1 MKVYSFDIGVASI
14 GWAFIENEV
23 LQDCGIRIFTKAE
36 NPKTGASLAL
46 PRREARGVRKRLA
59 RRRGRLNTIKQ
70 LLCKEF
76 GLQLEDYLS
85 NDGELP
91 KAYTASKANPLK
103 SPYELRTLALSQKL
117 DSKDLVRVI
126 LHIAKHRGYGNKH
139 AKESKDTESGKVK
152 KAIESNRKTLAEK
165 DYRSVGEYLYR
176 EFFQQSRISQNSKA
190 TEFVN
195 VRNKTGNYEHCVAQ
209 DMLKDELELIFRKQK
224 ELGLHL
230 SDGFE
235 KQLLDKIFEQRP
247 LKSFADKVGECQF
260 IAGEKRA
267 PKDSISAIEFVA
279 LSRIINTLTNLSK
292 KSGEM
297 YDKAMVLT
305 ILDSVLEKG
314 EMSYYALREAIN
326 LDEKIRFADSRLD
339 YSKEIKEAEKV
350 KFVEC
355 KNLKSF
361 KKVLGDCY
369 KTLERKHIDSI
380 AERIAVIKDVEKLH
394 KSLESYSAEKQL
406 SLTSEQIQ
414 ALSHLNFSSH
424 ISLSLKALEQIL
436 PFMRGEREVCSRDA
450 SYCIGI
456 DESGESQCLGYDES
470 VEKAGLKALSKDTL
484 KGQILPPL
492 NEFEPYLA
500 NPVVV
505 RALAEY
511 RKVLNALLR
520 KYGKPHKIHIEY
532 AREAKL
538 SSTERQRYEKEQK
551 ENYAA
556 NQKAHKKCQE
566 LGLEPNGSNI
576 IKLKLWLEQDEFCV
590 YSGAKITI
598 SHLQDPTALQVDHI
612 YPYSRSFDD
621 SYMNKVLVFTKA
633 NQDKGNRTPFEA
645 FGADPSKW
653 GAITT
658 RAKKLPPKKCR
669 RLLNTA
675 FNDKEA
681 GFKLRNLNDTSYIA
695 RLVADYTD
703 TYLEF
708 LPLAEDENTTL
719 GKGQKGSKKHITTI
733 NGALTSTMRH
743 YLGFPSKDRD
753 NHLHHALDAVIIGF
767 MNDSVIKAFS
777 DFKKTQETSKAAYYA
792 HTLSKQEYKK
802 QRAFIQLPSG
812 ENFRASVLEKVES
825 IFVSKPPR
833 KRVRGALHEDS
844 YYSPK
849 DAKKRNQE
857 KKRAPLAKLY
867 DNPQNIEK
875 AISLGKIRK
884 VGAKIVSNGAMV
896 RVDIFRHK
904 SSGKFYG
911 VPVYTMDF
919 ALGILPNKAVVVGKD
934 KNGVINDWLEMD
946 SSYEFIFSLYK
957 DDVIL
962 VQKKEMQ
969 RPELC
974 YFVSFD
980 SGNAS
985 IQVAKHDNKFSTLT
999 ENQKLL
1005 FSNATQEDV
1014 SGKGIG
1020 IQNLKVFEK
1029 WQVSVLGEVKRTQS
1043 YPRENISLTSKAKKQ
1058 NEF

>member
-1 MKVYSFDIGVASI
+1 MKIYSFDIGVASI

-36 NPKTGASLAL
+36 NPKNGASLAL

-76 GLQLEDYLS
+76 GLQLEDYLG

-139 AKESKDTESGKVK
+139 AKDSKDTESGKVK
-152 KAIESNRKTLAEK
+152 KAIEFNRKTLAEK
-165 DYRSVGEYLYR
+165 GYRSVGEYLYR
-176 EFFQQSRISQNSKA
+176 EFFQQSRISQNNGA
-190 TEFVN
+190 TEFIN
-195 VRNKTGNYEHCVAQ
+195 VRNKAGNYEHCVAQ
-209 DMLKDELELIFRKQK
+209 DMLKEELESILNAQRQFGFSLKQ
-224 ELGLHL
+224 
-230 SDGFE
+230 DFE
-235 KQLLDKIFEQRP
+235 NKLLTKIFEQRP
-247 LKSFADKVGECQF
+247 LKSFADKVGNCCF

-267 PKDSISAIEFVA
+267 PKDSPSAIEFIA
-279 LSRIINTLTNLSK
+279 LSRTINTLINLSK
-292 KSGEM
+292 ESGEL
-297 YDKAMVLT
+297 YNRAI
-305 ILDSVLEKG
+305 ILQIVESTLKKG
-314 EMSYYALREAIN
+314 EISYKELREIIR
-326 LDEKIRFADSRLD
+326 LDERLRFKDPRLD
-339 YSKEIKEAEKV
+339 YSREIKEAEKV
-350 KFVEC
+350 KFLEF
-355 KNLKSF
+355 KQLKGF
-361 KKVLGDCY
+361 KKALGESFT
-369 KTLERKHIDSI
+369 TLARSQLDEI
-380 AERIAVIKDVEKLH
+380 AEHIALIKDRVKLNEK
-394 KSLESYSAEKQL
+394 LESYVLTKEQREALSNLSFSAHINL
-406 SLTSEQIQ
+406 SLQ
-414 ALSHLNFSSH
+414 AL
-424 ISLSLKALEQIL
+424 KQIL
-436 PFMRGEREVCSRDA
+436 PFMRGDN
-450 SYCIGI
+450 
-456 DESGESQCLGYDES
+456 GEQCLDYDES

-484 KGQILPPL
+484 KGQMLPPL
-492 NEFEPYLA
+492 NEFEPYLS
-500 NPVVV
+500 NPVVA

-511 RKVLNALLR
+511 RKVLNALL
-520 KYGKPHKIHIEY
+520 KQYGSPHKIHIEY

-538 SSTERQRYEKEQK
+538 SSTERQKYEKEQK
-551 ENYAA
+551 DNYAA
-556 NQKAHKKCQE
+556 NQAAHKKCQE
-566 LGLEPNGSNI
+566 LGLEPSSTNLL
-576 IKLKLWLEQDEFCV
+576 KLKLWQEQGGLCL

-598 SHLQDPTALQVDHI
+598 SYLQDPTALQVDHI

-621 SYMNKVLVFTKA
+621 SYMNKCLVLTKA
-633 NQDKGNRTPFEA
+633 NQEKGNRTPFEA
-645 FGADPSKW
+645 FGTDSAKW
-653 GAITT
+653 GVITT
-658 RAKKLPPKKCR
+658 LAQKLPHKKR
-669 RLLNTA
+669 RRILNTA

-695 RLVADYTD
+695 HLVADYTE

-708 LPLAEDENTTL
+708 LSLVESEDTTL
-719 GKGQKGSKKHITTI
+719 GKGQKGSKKHIAI
-733 NGALTSTMRH
+733 VNGALTSTMRY
-743 YLGFPSKDRD
+743 YLGFASKDRD

-812 ENFRASVLEKVES
+812 ENFRTSVLEKVES
-825 IFVSKPPR
+825 VFVSKPPR
-833 KRVRGALHEDS
+833 KRVRGALHEATF
-844 YYSPK
+844 YSPNDPK
-849 DAKKRNQE
+849 LLKNYGGTKGVE
-857 KKRAPLAKLY
+857 RALA
-867 DNPQNIEK
+867 
-875 AISLGKIRK
+875 LGKMRK

-934 KNGVINDWLEMD
+934 KNDVIKDWLEMD

-957 DDVIL
+957 DDLLL
-962 VQKKEMQ
+962 VQKKEMVE
-969 RPELC
+969 PELC
-974 YFVSFD
+974 YFVSFGV
-980 SGNAS
+980 STAS
-985 IQVAKHDNKFSTLT
+985 IQVAKHDNNFSTLT

-1005 FSNATQEDV
+1005 FSNATKEEV
-1014 SGKGIG
+1014 VGKSIG

-1043 YPRENISLTSKAKKQ
+1043 YPRENISLASKAKK
-1058 NEF
+1058 

>member
-1 MKVYSFDIGVASI
+1 MKIYSFDIGVASI

-36 NPKTGASLAL
+36 NPKNGASLAL

-103 SPYELRTLALSQKL
+103 SPYKLRTLALSQKL

-139 AKESKDTESGKVK
+139 AKDSKDTESGKVK

-165 DYRSVGEYLYR
+165 GYRSVGEYLYR
-176 EFFQQSRISQNSKA
+176 EFFQQSRISQNNGA
-190 TEFVN
+190 TEFIN
-195 VRNKTGNYEHCVAQ
+195 VRNKAGNYEHCVAQ
-209 DMLKDELELIFRKQK
+209 DMLKEELESILNAQRQFGFSLKQ
-224 ELGLHL
+224 
-230 SDGFE
+230 DFE
-235 KQLLDKIFEQRP
+235 NKLLTKIFEQRP
-247 LKSFADKVGECQF
+247 LKSFADKVGNCCF

-267 PKDSISAIEFVA
+267 PKDSPSAIEFIA
-279 LSRIINTLTNLSK
+279 LSRTINTLINLSK
-292 KSGEM
+292 ESGEI
-297 YDKAMVLT
+297 YNRAI
-305 ILDSVLEKG
+305 ILQIVESTLKKG
-314 EMSYYALREAIN
+314 EISYKELREIIR
-326 LDEKIRFADSRLD
+326 LDERLRFKDPRLD
-339 YSKEIKEAEKV
+339 YSREIKEAEKV
-350 KFVEC
+350 KFLEF
-355 KNLKSF
+355 KQLKGF
-361 KKVLGDCY
+361 KKALGESFT
-369 KTLERKHIDSI
+369 TLARSQLDEI
-380 AERIAVIKDVEKLH
+380 AEHIALIKDRVKLNEK
-394 KSLESYSAEKQL
+394 LESYVLTKEQREALSNLSFSAHINL
-406 SLTSEQIQ
+406 SLQ
-414 ALSHLNFSSH
+414 AL
-424 ISLSLKALEQIL
+424 KQIL
-436 PFMRGEREVCSRDA
+436 PFMRGDN
-450 SYCIGI
+450 
-456 DESGESQCLGYDES
+456 GEQCLDYDES

-484 KGQILPPL
+484 KGQMLPPL
-492 NEFEPYLA
+492 NEFEPYLS
-500 NPVVV
+500 NPVVA

-511 RKVLNALLR
+511 RKVLNALL
-520 KYGKPHKIHIEY
+520 KQYGSPHKIHIEY

-538 SSTERQRYEKEQK
+538 SSTERQKYEKEQK
-551 ENYAA
+551 DNYAA
-556 NQKAHKKCQE
+556 NQAAHKKCQE
-566 LGLEPNGSNI
+566 LGLEPSSTNLL
-576 IKLKLWLEQDEFCV
+576 KLKLWQEQGGLCL

-598 SHLQDPTALQVDHI
+598 SYLQDPTALQVDHI

-621 SYMNKVLVFTKA
+621 SYMNKCLVLTKA
-633 NQDKGNRTPFEA
+633 NQEKGNRTPFEA
-645 FGADPSKW
+645 FGTDSAKW
-653 GAITT
+653 GVITT
-658 RAKKLPPKKCR
+658 LAQKLPHKKR
-669 RLLNTA
+669 RRILNTA

-695 RLVADYTD
+695 RLVADYTE

-708 LPLAEDENTTL
+708 LPLVESENTTL
-719 GKGQKGSKKHITTI
+719 SKGQKGSKKHIAI
-733 NGALTSTMRH
+733 VNGALTSTMRY
-743 YLGFPSKDRD
+743 YLGFASKDRD

-777 DFKKTQETSKAAYYA
+777 DFKKTQETSKAAYHA

-812 ENFRASVLEKVES
+812 ENFRANVLEKAES
-825 IFVSKPPR
+825 VFVSKPPR
-833 KRVRGALHEDS
+833 KRVRGALHEATF
-844 YYSPK
+844 YSPNDPK
-849 DAKKRNQE
+849 LLKNYGGTKGVE
-857 KKRAPLAKLY
+857 RALA
-867 DNPQNIEK
+867 
-875 AISLGKIRK
+875 LGKMRK

-934 KNGVINDWLEMD
+934 KNDVIKDWLEMD

-957 DDVIL
+957 DDLLL
-962 VQKKEMQ
+962 VQKKEMVE
-969 RPELC
+969 PELC
-974 YFVSFD
+974 YFVSFGV
-980 SGNAS
+980 STAS
-985 IQVAKHDNKFSTLT
+985 IQVAKHDNNFSTLT

-1005 FSNATQEDV
+1005 FSNATKEEV
-1014 SGKGIG
+1014 VGKSIG

-1043 YPRENISLTSKAKKQ
+1043 YPRENISLASKAKK
-1058 NEF
+1058 

>member
-1 MKVYSFDIGVASI
+1 M
-14 GWAFIENEV
+14 
-23 LQDCGIRIFTKAE
+23 
-36 NPKTGASLAL
+36 
-46 PRREARGVRKRLA
+46 
-59 RRRGRLNTIKQ
+59 
-70 LLCKEF
+70 
-76 GLQLEDYLS
+76 QLEDYLS

-139 AKESKDTESGKVK
+139 AKDSKDTESGKVK
-152 KAIESNRKTLAEK
+152 KAIEFNRKTLAEK
-165 DYRSVGEYLYR
+165 GYRSVGEYLYR
-176 EFFQQSRISQNSKA
+176 EFFQQSRISQNNGA

-247 LKSFADKVGECQF
+247 LKSFADKVGKCQF
-260 IAGEKRA
+260 IAGAKRA

-279 LSRIINTLTNLSK
+279 LSRIINTLANLSK

-339 YSKEIKEAEKV
+339 YSKEIKETEKV

-361 KKVLGDCY
+361 KKVLGNCY

-394 KSLESYSAEKQL
+394 KELESYCATEQL

-436 PFMRGEREVCSRDA
+436 PFMRGEREARSSDA
-450 SYCIGI
+450 DYCIGI
-456 DESGESQCLGYDES
+456 DESGESQCLRYDES

-500 NPVVV
+500 NPVVA

-511 RKVLNALLR
+511 RKVLNALL
-520 KYGKPHKIHIEY
+520 KQYGSPHKIHIEY

-538 SSTERQRYEKEQK
+538 NTTERQKYEKEQK
-551 ENYAA
+551 DNYAA
-556 NQKAHKKCQE
+556 NQAAHKKCQE
-566 LGLEPNGSNI
+566 LGLEPSSTNLL
-576 IKLKLWLEQDEFCV
+576 KLKLWQEQGGLCL

-598 SHLQDPTALQVDHI
+598 SYLQDPTALQVDHI

-621 SYMNKVLVFTKA
+621 SYMNKCLVLTKA
-633 NQDKGNRTPFEA
+633 NQEKGNRTPFEA
-645 FGADPSKW
+645 FGTDSAKW
-653 GAITT
+653 GVITT
-658 RAKKLPPKKCR
+658 LAQKLPHKKR
-669 RLLNTA
+669 RRILNTA

-695 RLVADYTD
+695 RLVADYTE

-708 LPLAEDENTTL
+708 LSLVESENTTL
-719 GKGQKGSKKHITTI
+719 GKGQKGSKKHIAI
-733 NGALTSTMRH
+733 VNGALTSTMRY
-743 YLGFPSKDRD
+743 YLGFASKDRD

-812 ENFRASVLEKVES
+812 ENFRANVLEKAES
-825 IFVSKPPR
+825 VFVSKPPR
-833 KRVRGALHEDS
+833 KRVRGALHEESFYSQNDTKLLKS
-844 YYSPK
+844 YGG
-849 DAKKRNQE
+849 AE
-857 KKRAPLAKLY
+857 G
-867 DNPQNIEK
+867 IEK
-875 AISLGKIRK
+875 ALQLGKIRQI
-884 VGAKIVSNGAMV
+884 GTKIVSNGAMV
-896 RVDIFRHK
+896 RVDIFKHRK
-904 SSGKFYG
+904 SGKFYG

-919 ALGILPNKAVVVGKD
+919 ALGILPNKAVVQGKD
-934 KNGVINDWLEMD
+934 KNDVIKDWLEMD

-957 DDVIL
+957 DDLLL
-962 VQKKEMQ
+962 VQKKEMAE
-969 RPELC
+969 PELC

-980 SGNAS
+980 TSGAS
-985 IQVAKHDNKFSTLT
+985 IKVAKHDNNFSTLT

-1005 FSNATQEDV
+1005 FSNATKEEV
-1014 SGKGIG
+1014 VGKSIG

-1043 YPRENISLTSKAKKQ
+1043 YPRENISLASKAKK
-1058 NEF
+1058 

>member
-1 MKVYSFDIGVASI
+1 MKIYSFDIGVASI

-36 NPKTGASLAL
+36 NPKNGASLAL

-103 SPYELRTLALSQKL
+103 TPYELRTLALSQKL

-139 AKESKDTESGKVK
+139 AKDNKDTESGKVK
-152 KAIESNRKTLAEK
+152 KAIEFNRKTLAEK
-165 DYRSVGEYLYR
+165 GYRSVGEYLYR
-176 EFFQQSRISQNSKA
+176 EFFQQSRISQNNGA
-190 TEFVN
+190 TEFIN
-195 VRNKTGNYEHCVAQ
+195 VRNKAGNYEHCVAQ
-209 DMLKDELELIFRKQK
+209 DMLKEELESILNAQRQFGFSLKQ
-224 ELGLHL
+224 
-230 SDGFE
+230 DFE
-235 KQLLDKIFEQRP
+235 NKLLTKIFEQRP
-247 LKSFADKVGECQF
+247 LKSFADKVGNCCF

-267 PKDSISAIEFVA
+267 PKDSPSAIEFIA
-279 LSRIINTLTNLSK
+279 LSRTINTLINLSK
-292 KSGEM
+292 ESGEI
-297 YDKAMVLT
+297 YNRAI
-305 ILDSVLEKG
+305 ILQIVESTLKKG
-314 EMSYYALREAIN
+314 EISYKELREIIR
-326 LDEKIRFADSRLD
+326 LDERLRFKDPRLD
-339 YSKEIKEAEKV
+339 YSREIKEAEKV
-350 KFVEC
+350 KFLEF
-355 KNLKSF
+355 KQLKGF
-361 KKVLGDCY
+361 KKALGESFT
-369 KTLERKHIDSI
+369 TLARSQLDEI
-380 AERIAVIKDVEKLH
+380 AEHIALIKDRVKLNEK
-394 KSLESYSAEKQL
+394 LESYVLTKEQREALSNLSFSAHINL
-406 SLTSEQIQ
+406 SLQ
-414 ALSHLNFSSH
+414 AL
-424 ISLSLKALEQIL
+424 KQIL
-436 PFMRGEREVCSRDA
+436 PFMRGDN
-450 SYCIGI
+450 
-456 DESGESQCLGYDES
+456 GEQCLDYDES

-484 KGQILPPL
+484 KGQMLPPL
-492 NEFEPYLA
+492 NEFEPYLS
-500 NPVVV
+500 NPVVA

-511 RKVLNALLR
+511 RKVLNALL
-520 KYGKPHKIHIEY
+520 KQYGSPHKIHIEY

-538 SSTERQRYEKEQK
+538 SSTERQKYEKEQK
-551 ENYAA
+551 DNYAA
-556 NQKAHKKCQE
+556 NQAAHKKCQE
-566 LGLEPNGSNI
+566 LGLEPSSTNLL
-576 IKLKLWLEQDEFCV
+576 KLKLWQEQGGLCL

-598 SHLQDPTALQVDHI
+598 SYLQDPTALQVDHI

-621 SYMNKVLVFTKA
+621 SYMNKCLVLTKA
-633 NQDKGNRTPFEA
+633 NQEKGNRTPFEA
-645 FGADPSKW
+645 FGTDSAKW
-653 GAITT
+653 GVITT
-658 RAKKLPPKKCR
+658 LAQKLPHKKR
-669 RLLNTA
+669 RRILNTA

-695 RLVADYTD
+695 RLVADYTE

-708 LPLAEDENTTL
+708 LPLVESENTTL
-719 GKGQKGSKKHITTI
+719 SKGQKGSKKHIAI
-733 NGALTSTMRH
+733 VNGALTSTMRY
-743 YLGFPSKDRD
+743 YLGFASKDRD

-792 HTLSKQEYKK
+792 HTLSRQEYKK

-812 ENFRASVLEKVES
+812 ENFRANVLEKAES
-825 IFVSKPPR
+825 VFVSKPPR
-833 KRVRGALHEDS
+833 KRVRGALHEATF
-844 YYSPK
+844 YSPNDPK
-849 DAKKRNQE
+849 LLKNYGGTKGVE
-857 KKRAPLAKLY
+857 RALA
-867 DNPQNIEK
+867 
-875 AISLGKIRK
+875 LGKMRK
-884 VGAKIVSNGAMV
+884 VGAKIVSNGTMV

-934 KNGVINDWLEMD
+934 QNGVIKDWLEMD

-980 SGNAS
+980 TSGAS
-985 IQVAKHDNKFSTLT
+985 IKVAKHDNNFSTLT

-1005 FSNATQEDV
+1005 FSNATKEEV
-1014 SGKGIG
+1014 VGKSIG

-1043 YPRENISLTSKAKKQ
+1043 YPRENISLASKAKK
-1058 NEF
+1058 

>member
-1 MKVYSFDIGVASI
+1 MKIYSFDIGVASI

-36 NPKTGASLAL
+36 NPKNGASLAL

-139 AKESKDTESGKVK
+139 AKDSKDTESGKVK
-152 KAIESNRKTLAEK
+152 KAIEFNRKTLAEK
-165 DYRSVGEYLYR
+165 GYRSVGEYLYR
-176 EFFQQSRISQNSKA
+176 EFFQQSRISQNNGA
-190 TEFVN
+190 TEFIN
-195 VRNKTGNYEHCVAQ
+195 VRNKAGNYEHCVAQ
-209 DMLKDELELIFRKQK
+209 DMLKEELESILNAQRQFGFSLKQ
-224 ELGLHL
+224 
-230 SDGFE
+230 DFE
-235 KQLLDKIFEQRP
+235 NKLLTKIFEQRP
-247 LKSFADKVGECQF
+247 LKSFADKVGNCCF
-260 IAGEKRA
+260 IAGEKRT
-267 PKDSISAIEFVA
+267 PKDSLSAIEFIA
-279 LSRIINTLTNLSK
+279 LSRTINTLINLSK
-292 KSGEM
+292 ESGEI
-297 YDKAMVLT
+297 YNRAI
-305 ILDSVLEKG
+305 ILQIVESTLKKG
-314 EMSYYALREAIN
+314 EISYKELREIIR
-326 LDEKIRFADSRLD
+326 LDERLRFKDPRLD
-339 YSKEIKEAEKV
+339 YSREIKEAEKV
-350 KFVEC
+350 KFLEF
-355 KNLKSF
+355 KQLKGF
-361 KKVLGDCY
+361 KKALGESFT
-369 KTLERKHIDSI
+369 TLARSQLDEI
-380 AERIAVIKDVEKLH
+380 AEHIALIKDRVKLNEK
-394 KSLESYSAEKQL
+394 LESYALTKEQREALSNLSFSAHINL
-406 SLTSEQIQ
+406 SLQ
-414 ALSHLNFSSH
+414 AL
-424 ISLSLKALEQIL
+424 KQIL
-436 PFMRGEREVCSRDA
+436 PFMRGDN
-450 SYCIGI
+450 
-456 DESGESQCLGYDES
+456 GEQCLDYDES

-484 KGQILPPL
+484 KGQMLPPL
-492 NEFEPYLA
+492 NEFEPYLS
-500 NPVVV
+500 NPVVA

-511 RKVLNALLR
+511 RKVLNALL
-520 KYGKPHKIHIEY
+520 KQYGSPHKIHIEY

-538 SSTERQRYEKEQK
+538 SSTERQKYEKEQK
-551 ENYAA
+551 DNYAA
-556 NQKAHKKCQE
+556 NQAAHKKCQE
-566 LGLEPNGSNI
+566 LGLEPSSTNLL
-576 IKLKLWLEQDEFCV
+576 KLKLWQEQGGLCL

-598 SHLQDPTALQVDHI
+598 SYLQDPTALQVDHI

-621 SYMNKVLVFTKA
+621 SYMNKCLVLTKA
-633 NQDKGNRTPFEA
+633 NQEKGNRTPFEA
-645 FGADPSKW
+645 FGTDSAKW
-653 GAITT
+653 GVITT
-658 RAKKLPPKKCR
+658 LAQKLPHKKR
-669 RLLNTA
+669 RRILNTA

-695 RLVADYTD
+695 RLVADYTE

-708 LPLAEDENTTL
+708 LPLVESENTTL
-719 GKGQKGSKKHITTI
+719 GKGQKGSKKHIAI
-733 NGALTSTMRH
+733 VNGALTSTMRY
-743 YLGFPSKDRD
+743 YLGFASKDRD

-825 IFVSKPPR
+825 VFVSKPPR
-833 KRVRGALHEDS
+833 KRVRGALHEATF
-844 YYSPK
+844 YSPNDPK
-849 DAKKRNQE
+849 LLKNYGGTKGVE
-857 KKRAPLAKLY
+857 RALA
-867 DNPQNIEK
+867 
-875 AISLGKIRK
+875 LGKMRK

-934 KNGVINDWLEMD
+934 KNGVIKDWLEMD

-957 DDVIL
+957 DDLLL
-962 VQKKEMQ
+962 VQKKEMAE
-969 RPELC
+969 PELC
-974 YFVSFD
+974 YFMSFN
-980 SGNAS
+980 SS
-985 IQVAKHDNKFSTLT
+985 IAQISVAKHDNNFSTLT
-999 ENQKLL
+999 KNQKLL

-1014 SGKGIG
+1014 SGKSIG
-1020 IQNLKVFEK
+1020 IQNLQVFEK

-1043 YPRENISLTSKAKKQ
+1043 YPRENISLASKAKK
-1058 NEF
+1058 

>member
-1 MKVYSFDIGVASI
+1 MKIYSFDIGVASI

-139 AKESKDTESGKVK
+139 AKDSKDTESGKVK

-165 DYRSVGEYLYR
+165 GYRSVGEYLYR
-176 EFFQQSRISQNSKA
+176 EFFQQSRISQNNGA
-190 TEFVN
+190 TEFIN
-195 VRNKTGNYEHCVAQ
+195 VRNKAGNYEHCVAQ
-209 DMLKDELELIFRKQK
+209 DMLKEELESILNAQRQFGFSLKQ
-224 ELGLHL
+224 
-230 SDGFE
+230 DFE
-235 KQLLDKIFEQRP
+235 NKLLTKIFEQRP
-247 LKSFADKVGECQF
+247 LKSFADKVGNCCF

-267 PKDSISAIEFVA
+267 PKDSPSAIEFIA
-279 LSRIINTLTNLSK
+279 LSRTINTLINLSK
-292 KSGEM
+292 ESGEI
-297 YDKAMVLT
+297 YNRAI
-305 ILDSVLEKG
+305 ILQIVESTLKKG
-314 EMSYYALREAIN
+314 EISYKELREIIR
-326 LDEKIRFADSRLD
+326 LDERLRFKDPRLD
-339 YSKEIKEAEKV
+339 YSREIKEAEKV
-350 KFVEC
+350 KFLEF
-355 KNLKSF
+355 KQLKGF
-361 KKVLGDCY
+361 KKALGESFT
-369 KTLERKHIDSI
+369 TLARSQLDEI
-380 AERIAVIKDVEKLH
+380 AEHIALIKDRVKLNEK
-394 KSLESYSAEKQL
+394 LESYALTKEQREALSNLSFSAHINL
-406 SLTSEQIQ
+406 SLQ
-414 ALSHLNFSSH
+414 AL
-424 ISLSLKALEQIL
+424 KQIL
-436 PFMRGEREVCSRDA
+436 PFMRGDN
-450 SYCIGI
+450 
-456 DESGESQCLGYDES
+456 GEQCLDYDES
-470 VEKAGLKALSKDTL
+470 VEKAGLKAKDTL
-484 KGQILPPL
+484 KGQMLPPL
-492 NEFEPYLA
+492 NEFEPYLS
-500 NPVVV
+500 NPVVA

-511 RKVLNALLR
+511 RKVLNALL
-520 KYGKPHKIHIEY
+520 KQYGSPHKIHIEY

-538 SSTERQRYEKEQK
+538 NTTERQKYEKEQRD
-551 ENYAA
+551 NYAA
-556 NQKAHKKCQE
+556 NQAAYKKCQE
-566 LGLEPNGSNI
+566 LGLEPSSTNLL
-576 IKLKLWLEQDEFCV
+576 KLKLWQEQGGLCL

-598 SHLQDPTALQVDHI
+598 SYLQDPTALQVDHI

-621 SYMNKVLVFTKA
+621 SYMNKCLVLTKA
-633 NQDKGNRTPFEA
+633 NQEKGNRTPFEV
-645 FGADPSKW
+645 FGTDSAKW
-653 GAITT
+653 GVITT
-658 RAKKLPPKKCR
+658 LAQKLPHKKR
-669 RLLNTA
+669 RRILNTA

-695 RLVADYTD
+695 RLVADYTE

-708 LPLAEDENTTL
+708 LPLVESENTTL
-719 GKGQKGSKKHITTI
+719 SKGQKGSKKHIAI
-733 NGALTSTMRH
+733 VNGALTSTMRY
-743 YLGFPSKDRD
+743 YLGFASKDRD

-812 ENFRASVLEKVES
+812 ENFRANVLEKVES
-825 IFVSKPPR
+825 VFVSKPPR
-833 KRVRGALHEDS
+833 KRVRGALHEATF
-844 YYSPK
+844 YSPNDPK
-849 DAKKRNQE
+849 LLKNYGGTKGVE
-857 KKRAPLAKLY
+857 RALA
-867 DNPQNIEK
+867 
-875 AISLGKIRK
+875 LGKMRK

-934 KNGVINDWLEMD
+934 QNGVIKDWLEMD

-980 SGNAS
+980 TSGAS
-985 IQVAKHDNKFSTLT
+985 IKVAKHDNNFSTLT

-1005 FSNATQEDV
+1005 FSNATKEEV
-1014 SGKGIG
+1014 VGKSIG

-1043 YPRENISLTSKAKKQ
+1043 YPRENISLASKAKK
-1058 NEF
+1058 

>member
-1 MKVYSFDIGVASI
+1 MKIYSFDIGVASI

-91 KAYTASKANPLK
+91 KAYTASKANPLR

-139 AKESKDTESGKVK
+139 AKDSKDTESGKVK

-165 DYRSVGEYLYR
+165 GYRSVGEYLYR

-195 VRNKTGNYEHCVAQ
+195 VRNKAGNYEHCVSQ
-209 DMLKDELELIFRKQK
+209 DMLKEELESILNAQRQFGFSLKQ
-224 ELGLHL
+224 
-230 SDGFE
+230 DFE
-235 KQLLDKIFEQRP
+235 NKLLTKIFEQRP
-247 LKSFADKVGECQF
+247 LKSFADKVGNCCF

-314 EMSYYALREAIN
+314 EMSYYALREVIN

-350 KFVEC
+350 KFIEC

-380 AERIAVIKDVEKLH
+380 AERIAVIKDVEKLR
-394 KSLESYSAEKQL
+394 KELESYCATEQL

-436 PFMRGEREVCSRDA
+436 PFMRGERGERGARSSDA

-456 DESGESQCLGYDES
+456 DKSGESQCLGYDES

-492 NEFEPYLA
+492 NDYEPHLA
-500 NPVVV
+500 NPVVA

-511 RKVLNALLR
+511 RKVLNALL
-520 KYGKPHKIHIEY
+520 KQYGSPHKIHIEY

-538 SSTERQRYEKEQK
+538 SSTERQKYEKEQK
-551 ENYAA
+551 DNYAA
-556 NQKAHKKCQE
+556 NQNARKQCE
-566 LGLEPNGSNI
+566 SLELEPTSSNLLKI
-576 IKLKLWLEQDEFCV
+576 KLWLEQGELCL
-590 YSGAKITI
+590 YSGKTITRAD
-598 SHLQDPTALQVDHI
+598 LTDPTALQIDHI

-621 SYMNKVLVFTKA
+621 SYMNKCLVLTKA
-633 NQDKGNRTPFEA
+633 NQKKGNRTPFEA
-645 FGADPSKW
+645 FGADSAKW

-658 RAKKLPPKKCR
+658 LAQKLPHKKR
-669 RLLNTA
+669 RRILNTA
-675 FNDKEA
+675 FETKEA

-695 RLVADYTD
+695 RLVADYTE

-708 LPLAEDENTTL
+708 LPLVESENTTL
-719 GKGQKGSKKHITTI
+719 GRGQKGSKKHIAI
-733 NGALTSTMRH
+733 VNGALTSTMRY
-743 YLGFPSKDRD
+743 YLGFSSKDRD

-825 IFVSKPPR
+825 VFVSKPPR
-833 KRVRGALHEDS
+833 LRARGALHEATF
-844 YYSPK
+844 YSPNDPK
-849 DAKKRNQE
+849 LLKNYGGAKGV
-857 KKRAPLAKLY
+857 
-867 DNPQNIEK
+867 EK
-875 AISLGKIRK
+875 ALALGKMRK

-904 SSGKFYG
+904 RSGKFYG

-946 SSYEFIFSLYK
+946 SHYEFIFSLYK
-957 DDVIL
+957 DDLLL

-969 RPELC
+969 KPELC
-974 YFVSFD
+974 YFVSFGV
-980 SGNAS
+980 STAS
-985 IQVAKHDNKFSTLT
+985 IQVAKHDNNFSTLT

-1005 FSNATQEDV
+1005 FSNATKEEV
-1014 SGKGIG
+1014 VGKSIG

-1043 YPRENISLTSKAKKQ
+1043 YPRENISLTSKAKK
-1058 NEF
+1058 

>member
-1 MKVYSFDIGVASI
+1 MKIYSFDIGVASI

-36 NPKTGASLAL
+36 NPKNGASLAL

-103 SPYELRTLALSQKL
+103 TPYELRTLALSQKL

-139 AKESKDTESGKVK
+139 AKDSKDTESGKVK

-165 DYRSVGEYLYR
+165 GYRSVGEYLYR

-209 DMLKDELELIFRKQK
+209 DMLKEELESILNAQRQFGFSLKQ
-224 ELGLHL
+224 
-230 SDGFE
+230 DFE
-235 KQLLDKIFEQRP
+235 NKLLTKIFEQRP
-247 LKSFADKVGECQF
+247 LKSFADKVGNCCF

-267 PKDSISAIEFVA
+267 PKDSLSAIEFIA
-279 LSRIINTLTNLSK
+279 LSRTINTLINLSK
-292 KSGEM
+292 ESGEI
-297 YDKAMVLT
+297 YNRAI
-305 ILDSVLEKG
+305 ILQIVESTLKKG
-314 EMSYYALREAIN
+314 EISYKELREIIR
-326 LDEKIRFADSRLD
+326 LDERLRFKDPRLD
-339 YSKEIKEAEKV
+339 YSKEIKETEKV
-350 KFVEC
+350 KFLEF
-355 KNLKSF
+355 KQLKGF
-361 KKVLGDCY
+361 KKALGESFT
-369 KTLERKHIDSI
+369 TLARSQLDEI
-380 AERIAVIKDVEKLH
+380 AEHIALIKDRVKLNEK
-394 KSLESYSAEKQL
+394 LESYVLTKEQREALSNLSFSAHINL
-406 SLTSEQIQ
+406 SLQ
-414 ALSHLNFSSH
+414 AL
-424 ISLSLKALEQIL
+424 KQIL
-436 PFMRGEREVCSRDA
+436 PFMRGDN
-450 SYCIGI
+450 
-456 DESGESQCLGYDES
+456 GEQCLDYDES

-484 KGQILPPL
+484 KGQMLPPL
-492 NEFEPYLA
+492 NEFEPYLS
-500 NPVVV
+500 NPVVA

-511 RKVLNALLR
+511 RKVLNALL
-520 KYGKPHKIHIEY
+520 KQYGSPHKIHIEY

-538 SSTERQRYEKEQK
+538 NTTERQKYEKEQK
-551 ENYAA
+551 DNYAA
-556 NQKAHKKCQE
+556 NQAAHKKCQE
-566 LGLEPNGSNI
+566 LGLEPSSTNLL
-576 IKLKLWLEQDEFCV
+576 KLKLWQEQGGLCL

-598 SHLQDPTALQVDHI
+598 SYLQDPTALQVDHI

-621 SYMNKVLVFTKA
+621 SYTNKCLVLTKA
-633 NQDKGNRTPFEA
+633 NQEKGNRTPFEA
-645 FGADPSKW
+645 FGTDSAKW
-653 GAITT
+653 GVITT
-658 RAKKLPPKKCR
+658 LAQKLPHKKR
-669 RLLNTA
+669 RRILNTA

-695 RLVADYTD
+695 RLVADYTE

-708 LPLAEDENTTL
+708 LPLVESENTTL
-719 GKGQKGSKKHITTI
+719 SKGQKGSKKHIAI
-733 NGALTSTMRH
+733 VNGALTSTMRY
-743 YLGFPSKDRD
+743 YLGFASKDRD

-812 ENFRASVLEKVES
+812 ENFRANVLEKAES
-825 IFVSKPPR
+825 VFVSKPPR
-833 KRVRGALHEDS
+833 KRVRGALHEESFYSQNDTKLLKS
-844 YYSPK
+844 YGG
-849 DAKKRNQE
+849 AE
-857 KKRAPLAKLY
+857 G
-867 DNPQNIEK
+867 IEK
-875 AISLGKIRK
+875 ALQLGKIRQI
-884 VGAKIVSNGAMV
+884 GTKIVSNGAMV
-896 RVDIFRHK
+896 RVDIFKHRK
-904 SSGKFYG
+904 SGKFYG

-934 KNGVINDWLEMD
+934 KNDVIKDWLEMD

-957 DDVIL
+957 DDLLL
-962 VQKKEMQ
+962 VQKKEMAE
-969 RPELC
+969 PELC

-980 SGNAS
+980 TSGAS
-985 IQVAKHDNKFSTLT
+985 IKVAKHDNNFSTLT

-1005 FSNATQEDV
+1005 FSNATKEEV
-1014 SGKGIG
+1014 VGKSIG

-1043 YPRENISLTSKAKKQ
+1043 YPRENISLASKAKK
-1058 NEF
+1058 

>member
-1 MKVYSFDIGVASI
+1 MIFNKNCYHICNKHKEVGMKVYSFDIGVASI
-14 GWAFIENEV
+14 GWAVVEDEV

-76 GLQLEDYLS
+76 GLQLKDYLS

-91 KAYTASKANPLK
+91 KAFATSKVNPLK
-103 SPYELRTLALSQKL
+103 SPYKLRTLALSQKL

-165 DYRSVGEYLYR
+165 GYRSVGEYLYR
-176 EFFQQSRISQNSKA
+176 EFFQQSRISQNNGS
-190 TEFVN
+190 TEFIN
-195 VRNKTGNYEHCVAQ
+195 VRNKGGNYEHCVAQ

-260 IAGEKRA
+260 IAGAKRA

-279 LSRIINTLTNLSK
+279 LSRIINTLINLSK
-292 KSGEM
+292 ESGEI
-297 YDKAMVLT
+297 YNRAI
-305 ILDSVLEKG
+305 ILQLVESTLKKG
-314 EMSYYALREAIN
+314 EMSYKELRETIK
-326 LDEKIRFADSRLD
+326 LDESLRFKDPRID
-339 YSKEIKEAEKV
+339 YSNGIKEAEKV
-350 KFVEC
+350 KFLEF
-355 KNLKSF
+355 KQLKGF
-361 KKVLGDCY
+361 KKALGESFT
-369 KTLERKHIDSI
+369 TLARSQLDEI
-380 AERIAVIKDVEKLH
+380 AEHIVLIKDRAELSKKL
-394 KSLESYSAEKQL
+394 ETYP
-406 SLTSEQIQ
+406 LTKEQRE
-414 ALSHLNFSSH
+414 ALSHLSFSTH
-424 ISLSLKALEQIL
+424 INLSLEALKQIL
-436 PFMRGEREVCSRDA
+436 PFMRGEREARSSDA
-450 SYCIGI
+450 DYCIGI

-470 VEKAGLKALSKDTL
+470 VEKAGLKALSKDTS

-500 NPVVV
+500 NPVVA

-511 RKVLNALLR
+511 RKVLNALL
-520 KYGKPHKIHIEY
+520 KQYGSPHKIHIEY
-532 AREAKL
+532 AKEAKL
-538 SSTERQRYEKEQK
+538 NTTERQKYEKEQRD
-551 ENYAA
+551 NYAT
-556 NQKAHKKCQE
+556 NQNARKQCE
-566 LGLEPNGSNI
+566 SLELEPTSSNLLKI
-576 IKLKLWLEQDEFCV
+576 KLWLEQGELCL
-590 YSGAKITI
+590 YSGKTITRADLI
-598 SHLQDPTALQVDHI
+598 DPTALQIDHI

-621 SYMNKVLVFTKA
+621 SYMNKCLVLTKA
-633 NQDKGNRTPFEA
+633 NQEKGNRTPFEA
-645 FGADPSKW
+645 FGADAAKW

-658 RAKKLPPKKCR
+658 LAQKLPPKKR
-669 RLLNTA
+669 RRVLNTA
-675 FNDKEA
+675 FETKEA

-703 TYLEF
+703 TFIEF
-708 LPLAEDENTTL
+708 LPLAKNENTLLNQGETN
-719 GKGQKGSKKHITTI
+719 SKKHIIVI
-733 NGALTSTMRH
+733 NGTLTSTMRY
-743 YLGFPSKDRD
+743 YLGFASKDRD

-767 MNDSVIKAFS
+767 MNDSVINAFS
-777 DFKKTQETSKAAYYA
+777 KFKKTQETSKAAYYA

-802 QRAFIQLPSG
+802 QRAFINLPSG
-812 ENFRASVLEKVES
+812 ENFRASVLAKLES

-833 KRVRGALHEDS
+833 LRARGALHEATF
-844 YYSPK
+844 YSPNDPK
-849 DAKKRNQE
+849 LLKSYGGAKGVE
-857 KKRAPLAKLY
+857 RALA
-867 DNPQNIEK
+867 
-875 AISLGKIRK
+875 LGKMRK

-904 SSGKFYG
+904 RSGKFYG

-946 SSYEFIFSLYK
+946 SHYEFIFSLYK
-957 DDVIL
+957 DDLLL

-969 RPELC
+969 KPELC
-974 YFVSFD
+974 YFVSFGV
-980 SGNAS
+980 STAS
-985 IQVAKHDNKFSTLT
+985 IQVAKHDNNFSTLT
-999 ENQKLL
+999 KNQKLL
-1005 FSNATQEDV
+1005 FNNATQEDV
-1014 SGKGIG
+1014 SGKSIG
-1020 IQNLKVFEK
+1020 IQNLQVFEK

-1043 YPRENISLTSKAKKQ
+1043 YPRENISLTSKAKK
-1058 NEF
+1058 

>member
-1 MKVYSFDIGVASI
+1 MIFNKNCYHICNKHKEVGMKVYSFDIGVASI
-14 GWAFIENEV
+14 GWAFIENDE
-23 LQDCGIRIFTKAE
+23 LKDCGVRIFTKAE

-76 GLQLEDYLS
+76 GLQLKDYLS

-91 KAYTASKANPLK
+91 KAFATSKVNPLK

-165 DYRSVGEYLYR
+165 GYRSVGEYLYR
-176 EFFQQSRISQNSKA
+176 EFFQQSRISQNNGS
-190 TEFVN
+190 TEFIN
-195 VRNKTGNYEHCVAQ
+195 VRNKGGNYEHCVAQ
-209 DMLKDELELIFRKQK
+209 DMLKEELESILNAQRQFGFSLKQ
-224 ELGLHL
+224 
-230 SDGFE
+230 DFE
-235 KQLLDKIFEQRP
+235 NKLLTKIFEQRP
-247 LKSFADKVGECQF
+247 LKSFADKVGDCCF

-267 PKDSISAIEFVA
+267 PKDCLSAIEFVA
-279 LSRIINTLTNLSK
+279 LSRIINTLANLSK
-292 KSGEM
+292 KSGEA

-394 KSLESYSAEKQL
+394 KELESYCTTERL

-436 PFMRGEREVCSRDA
+436 PFMRGDN
-450 SYCIGI
+450 
-456 DESGESQCLGYDES
+456 GEQCLGYDES
-470 VEKAGLKALSKDTL
+470 VEKAGLKALSKDTS

-500 NPVVV
+500 NPVVA

-511 RKVLNALLR
+511 RKVLNALL
-520 KYGKPHKIHIEY
+520 KQYGSPHKIHIEY

-538 SSTERQRYEKEQK
+538 NTTERQKYEKEQRD
-551 ENYAA
+551 NYAA
-556 NQKAHKKCQE
+556 NQAAHKKCQE
-566 LGLEPNGSNI
+566 LGLEPSSTNLL
-576 IKLKLWLEQDEFCV
+576 KLKLWQEQGGLCL

-598 SHLQDPTALQVDHI
+598 SYLQDPTALQVDHI

-621 SYMNKVLVFTKA
+621 SYMNKCLVLTKA
-633 NQDKGNRTPFEA
+633 NQEKGNRTPFEA
-645 FGADPSKW
+645 FGADAAKW

-658 RAKKLPPKKCR
+658 LAQKLPPKKR
-669 RLLNTA
+669 RRVLNTA
-675 FNDKEA
+675 FETKEA

-703 TYLEF
+703 TFIEF
-708 LPLAEDENTTL
+708 LPLAKNENTLLNQGETN
-719 GKGQKGSKKHITTI
+719 SKKHIIVI
-733 NGALTSTMRH
+733 NGTLTSTMRY
-743 YLGFPSKDRD
+743 YLGFASKDRD

-767 MNDSVIKAFS
+767 MNDSVINAFS
-777 DFKKTQETSKAAYYA
+777 KFKKTQETSKAAYYA

-825 IFVSKPPR
+825 VFVSKPPR
-833 KRVRGALHEDS
+833 KRVRGALHEATF
-844 YYSPK
+844 YSPNDPK
-849 DAKKRNQE
+849 LLKNYGGTKGVE
-857 KKRAPLAKLY
+857 RALA
-867 DNPQNIEK
+867 
-875 AISLGKIRK
+875 LGKMRK
-884 VGAKIVSNGAMV
+884 VGTKIVSNGAMV

-904 SSGKFYG
+904 RSGKFYG

-946 SSYEFIFSLYK
+946 SHYEFIFSLYK
-957 DDVIL
+957 DDLLL

-969 RPELC
+969 KPELC
-974 YFVSFD
+974 YFVSFGV
-980 SGNAS
+980 STAS
-985 IQVAKHDNKFSTLT
+985 IQVAKHDNNFSTLT
-999 ENQKLL
+999 KNQKLL
-1005 FSNATQEDV
+1005 FNNATQEDV
-1014 SGKGIG
+1014 SGKSIG
-1020 IQNLKVFEK
+1020 IQNLQVFEK
-1029 WQVSVLGEVKRTQS
+1029 WQVSVLGEVKRSES
-1043 YPRENISLTSKAKKQ
+1043 YPRENIYSTSKAKRQK
-1058 NEF
+1058 

>member
-1 MKVYSFDIGVASI
+1 MKIYSFDIGVASI

-36 NPKTGASLAL
+36 NPKNGASLAL

-139 AKESKDTESGKVK
+139 AKDSKDTESGKVK

-165 DYRSVGEYLYR
+165 GYRSVGEYLYR
-176 EFFQQSRISQNSKA
+176 EFFQQSRISQNNGA
-190 TEFVN
+190 TEFIN
-195 VRNKTGNYEHCVAQ
+195 VRNKAGNYEHCVAQ
-209 DMLKDELELIFRKQK
+209 DMLKEELESILNAQRQFGFSLKQ
-224 ELGLHL
+224 
-230 SDGFE
+230 DFE
-235 KQLLDKIFEQRP
+235 NKLLTKIFEQRP
-247 LKSFADKVGECQF
+247 LKSFADKVGNCCF

-267 PKDSISAIEFVA
+267 PKDSPSAIEFIA
-279 LSRIINTLTNLSK
+279 LSRTINTLINLSK
-292 KSGEM
+292 ESGEL
-297 YDKAMVLT
+297 YNRAI
-305 ILDSVLEKG
+305 ILQIVESTLKKG
-314 EMSYYALREAIN
+314 KISYKELREIIR
-326 LDEKIRFADSRLD
+326 LDERLRFKDPRLD
-339 YSKEIKEAEKV
+339 YSREIKEAEKV
-350 KFVEC
+350 KFLEF
-355 KNLKSF
+355 KQLKGF
-361 KKVLGDCY
+361 KKALGESFT
-369 KTLERKHIDSI
+369 TLARSQLDEI
-380 AERIAVIKDVEKLH
+380 AEHIALIKDRVKLNEK
-394 KSLESYSAEKQL
+394 LESYVLTKEQREALSNLSFSAHINL
-406 SLTSEQIQ
+406 SLQ
-414 ALSHLNFSSH
+414 AL
-424 ISLSLKALEQIL
+424 KQIL
-436 PFMRGEREVCSRDA
+436 PFMRGDN
-450 SYCIGI
+450 
-456 DESGESQCLGYDES
+456 GEQCLDYDES

-484 KGQILPPL
+484 KGQMLPPL
-492 NEFEPYLA
+492 NEFEPYLS
-500 NPVVV
+500 NPVVA

-511 RKVLNALLR
+511 RKVLNALL
-520 KYGKPHKIHIEY
+520 KQYGSPHKIHIEY

-538 SSTERQRYEKEQK
+538 SSTERQKYEKEQK
-551 ENYAA
+551 DNYAA
-556 NQKAHKKCQE
+556 NQAAHKKCQE
-566 LGLEPNGSNI
+566 LGLEPSSTNLL
-576 IKLKLWLEQDEFCV
+576 KLKLWQEQGGLCL

-598 SHLQDPTALQVDHI
+598 SYLQDPTALQVDHI

-621 SYMNKVLVFTKA
+621 SYMNKCLVLTKA
-633 NQDKGNRTPFEA
+633 NQEKGNRTPFEA
-645 FGADPSKW
+645 FGTDSAKW
-653 GAITT
+653 GVITT
-658 RAKKLPPKKCR
+658 LAQKLPHKKR
-669 RLLNTA
+669 RRILNTA

-695 RLVADYTD
+695 HLVADYTE

-708 LPLAEDENTTL
+708 LSLVESEDTTL
-719 GKGQKGSKKHITTI
+719 GKGQKGSKKHIAI
-733 NGALTSTMRH
+733 VNGALTSTMRY
-743 YLGFPSKDRD
+743 YLGFASKDRD

-767 MNDSVIKAFS
+767 MNDSVIKTFS

-812 ENFRASVLEKVES
+812 ENFRTSVLEKVES
-825 IFVSKPPR
+825 VFVSKPPR
-833 KRVRGALHEDS
+833 KRVRGALHEATF
-844 YYSPK
+844 YSPNDPK
-849 DAKKRNQE
+849 LLKNYGGTKGVE
-857 KKRAPLAKLY
+857 RALA
-867 DNPQNIEK
+867 
-875 AISLGKIRK
+875 LGKMRK

-934 KNGVINDWLEMD
+934 QNGVIKDWLEMD

-957 DDVIL
+957 DDLLL
-962 VQKKEMQ
+962 VQKKEMVE
-969 RPELC
+969 PELC
-974 YFVSFD
+974 YFVSFGV
-980 SGNAS
+980 STAS
-985 IQVAKHDNKFSTLT
+985 IQVAKHDNNFSTLT

-1005 FSNATQEDV
+1005 FSNATKEEV
-1014 SGKGIG
+1014 VGKSIG

-1043 YPRENISLTSKAKKQ
+1043 YPRENISLASKAKK
-1058 NEF
+1058 

>member
-1 MKVYSFDIGVASI
+1 MKIYSFDIGVASI

-139 AKESKDTESGKVK
+139 AKDSKDTESGKVK

-165 DYRSVGEYLYR
+165 GYRSVGEYLYR
-176 EFFQQSRISQNSKA
+176 EFFQQSRISQNNGA
-190 TEFVN
+190 TEFIN
-195 VRNKTGNYEHCVAQ
+195 VRNKAGNYEHCVAQ
-209 DMLKDELELIFRKQK
+209 DMLKEELESILNAQRQFGFSLKQ
-224 ELGLHL
+224 
-230 SDGFE
+230 DFE
-235 KQLLDKIFEQRP
+235 NKLLTKIFEQRP
-247 LKSFADKVGECQF
+247 LKSFADKVGNCCF

-267 PKDSISAIEFVA
+267 PKDSLSAIEFIA
-279 LSRIINTLTNLSK
+279 LSRTINTLINLSK
-292 KSGEM
+292 ESGEI
-297 YDKAMVLT
+297 YNRAI
-305 ILDSVLEKG
+305 ILQIVESTLKKG
-314 EMSYYALREAIN
+314 EISYKELREIIR
-326 LDEKIRFADSRLD
+326 LDECLRFKDPRLD
-339 YSKEIKEAEKV
+339 YSREIKEAEKV
-350 KFVEC
+350 KFLEF
-355 KNLKSF
+355 KQLKGF
-361 KKVLGDCY
+361 KKALGESFT
-369 KTLERKHIDSI
+369 TLARSQLDEI
-380 AERIAVIKDVEKLH
+380 AEHIALIKDRVKLNEK
-394 KSLESYSAEKQL
+394 LESYALTKEQREALSNLSFSAHINL
-406 SLTSEQIQ
+406 SLQ
-414 ALSHLNFSSH
+414 AL
-424 ISLSLKALEQIL
+424 KQIL
-436 PFMRGEREVCSRDA
+436 PFMRGDN
-450 SYCIGI
+450 
-456 DESGESQCLGYDES
+456 GEQCLDYDES

-484 KGQILPPL
+484 KGQMLPPL
-492 NEFEPYLA
+492 NEFEPYLS
-500 NPVVV
+500 NPVVA

-511 RKVLNALLR
+511 RKVLNALL
-520 KYGKPHKIHIEY
+520 KQYGSPHKIHIEY

-538 SSTERQRYEKEQK
+538 SSTERQKYEKEQK
-551 ENYAA
+551 DNYAA
-556 NQKAHKKCQE
+556 NQAAHKKCQE
-566 LGLEPNGSNI
+566 LGLEPSSTNLL
-576 IKLKLWLEQDEFCV
+576 KLKLWQEQGGLCL

-598 SHLQDPTALQVDHI
+598 SYLQDPTALQVDHI

-621 SYMNKVLVFTKA
+621 SYMNKCLVLTKA
-633 NQDKGNRTPFEA
+633 NQEKGNRTPFEA
-645 FGADPSKW
+645 FGTDSAKW
-653 GAITT
+653 GVITT
-658 RAKKLPPKKCR
+658 LAQKLPHKKR
-669 RLLNTA
+669 RRILNTA

-695 RLVADYTD
+695 RLVADYTE

-708 LPLAEDENTTL
+708 LPLVESENTTL
-719 GKGQKGSKKHITTI
+719 SKGQKGSKKHIAI
-733 NGALTSTMRH
+733 VNGALTSTMRY
-743 YLGFPSKDRD
+743 YLGFASKDRD

-767 MNDSVIKAFS
+767 MNDSVINAFS
-777 DFKKTQETSKAAYYA
+777 VFKKTQETSKAAYYA

-812 ENFRASVLEKVES
+812 ENFRANVLEKVES
-825 IFVSKPPR
+825 VFVSKPPR
-833 KRVRGALHEDS
+833 KRVRGALHEATF
-844 YYSPK
+844 YSPNDPK
-849 DAKKRNQE
+849 LLKNYGGTKGVE
-857 KKRAPLAKLY
+857 RALA
-867 DNPQNIEK
+867 
-875 AISLGKIRK
+875 LGKMRK

-934 KNGVINDWLEMD
+934 KNDVIKDWLEMD

-957 DDVIL
+957 DDLLL
-962 VQKKEMQ
+962 VQKKEMAE
-969 RPELC
+969 PELC
-974 YFVSFD
+974 YFMSFN
-980 SGNAS
+980 SS
-985 IQVAKHDNKFSTLT
+985 IAQISVAKHDNNFSTLT

-1005 FSNATQEDV
+1005 FSNATKEEV
-1014 SGKGIG
+1014 VGKSIG

-1043 YPRENISLTSKAKKQ
+1043 YPRENISLASKAKK
-1058 NEF
+1058 

>member
-1 MKVYSFDIGVASI
+1 MKIYSFDIGVASI

-91 KAYTASKANPLK
+91 KAFATSKVNPLK

-117 DSKDLVRVI
+117 DPKDLTRVI

-139 AKESKDTESGKVK
+139 AKESGDSETGKVK
-152 KAIESNRKTLAEK
+152 KAIESNRKLLKEK
-165 DYRSVGEYLYR
+165 GYRSVGEYLYK

-190 TEFVN
+190 TEFIN
-195 VRNKTGNYEHCVAQ
+195 VRNKAGSYEHCVSQ
-209 DMLKDELELIFRKQK
+209 DMLEDELKLIFARQRA
-224 ELGLHL
+224 LGLEL
-230 SDGFE
+230 NEAFE
-235 KQLLDKIFEQRP
+235 KRLLAKIFEQRP
-247 LKSFADKVGECQF
+247 LKSFADKVGDCCF
-260 IAGEKRA
+260 IAEEKRA
-267 PKDSISAIEFVA
+267 PKDCLSGIEFVA
-279 LSRIINTLTNLSK
+279 LSRIINTLINLSK
-292 KSGEM
+292 ESGEI
-297 YDKAMVLT
+297 YNRAI
-305 ILDSVLEKG
+305 ILQLVESTLKKG
-314 EMSYYALREAIN
+314 EMSYKELRETIR
-326 LDEKIRFADSRLD
+326 LDESLRFKDPRID
-339 YSKEIKEAEKV
+339 YSNGIKEAEKV
-350 KFVEC
+350 KFLEF
-355 KNLKSF
+355 KQLKGF
-361 KKVLGDCY
+361 KKALGESFT
-369 KTLERKHIDSI
+369 TLARSQLDEI
-380 AERIAVIKDVEKLH
+380 AEHIVLIKDRAELSKKL
-394 KSLESYSAEKQL
+394 ETYP
-406 SLTSEQIQ
+406 LTKEQRE
-414 ALSHLNFSSH
+414 ALSHLSFSTH
-424 ISLSLKALEQIL
+424 INLSLQALKQIL
-436 PFMRGEREVCSRDA
+436 PFMRGDN
-450 SYCIGI
+450 
-456 DESGESQCLGYDES
+456 GEQCLGYDES

-484 KGQILPPL
+484 KGQMLPPL

-500 NPVVV
+500 NPVVA

-653 GAITT
+653 GATTT

-733 NGALTSTMRH
+733 NGALTSTMRY

-777 DFKKTQETSKAAYYA
+777 DFKKTQETSKAAYYV

-825 IFVSKPPR
+825 VFVSKPPR
-833 KRVRGALHEDS
+833 KRVRGALHEES
-844 YYSPK
+844 FYS
-849 DAKKRNQE
+849 
-857 KKRAPLAKLY
+857 
-867 DNPQNIEK
+867 QN
-875 AISLGKIRK
+875 
-884 VGAKIVSNGAMV
+884 
-896 RVDIFRHK
+896 D
-904 SSGKFYG
+904 
-911 VPVYTMDF
+911 T
-919 ALGILPNKAVVVGKD
+919 
-934 KNGVINDWLEMD
+934 
-946 SSYEFIFSLYK
+946 
-957 DDVIL
+957 
-962 VQKKEMQ
+962 
-969 RPELC
+969 
-974 YFVSFD
+974 
-980 SGNAS
+980 
-985 IQVAKHDNKFSTLT
+985 
-999 ENQKLL
+999 KLL
-1005 FSNATQEDV
+1005 
-1014 SGKGIG
+1014 K
-1020 IQNLKVFEK
+1020 
-1029 WQVSVLGEVKRTQS
+1029 S
-1043 YPRENISLTSKAKKQ
+1043 YGGGRRHRKSLTIGKNPSNWHKDCQ
-1058 NEF
+1058 

>member
-1 MKVYSFDIGVASI
+1 MKIYSFDIGVASI

-36 NPKTGASLAL
+36 NPKNGASLAL

-139 AKESKDTESGKVK
+139 AKDSKDTESGKVK
-152 KAIESNRKTLAEK
+152 KAIEFNRKTLAEK
-165 DYRSVGEYLYR
+165 GYRSVGEYLYR
-176 EFFQQSRISQNSKA
+176 EFFQQSRISQNNGA
-190 TEFVN
+190 TEFIN
-195 VRNKTGNYEHCVAQ
+195 VRNKAGNYEHCVAQ
-209 DMLKDELELIFRKQK
+209 DMLKEELESILNAQRQFGFSLKQ
-224 ELGLHL
+224 
-230 SDGFE
+230 DFE
-235 KQLLDKIFEQRP
+235 NKLLTKIFEQRP
-247 LKSFADKVGECQF
+247 LKSFADKVGNCCF

-267 PKDSISAIEFVA
+267 PKDSPSAIEFIA
-279 LSRIINTLTNLSK
+279 LSRTINTLINLSK
-292 KSGEM
+292 ESGEI
-297 YDKAMVLT
+297 YNRAI
-305 ILDSVLEKG
+305 ILQIVESTLKKG
-314 EMSYYALREAIN
+314 EISYKELREIIRP
-326 LDEKIRFADSRLD
+326 DERLRFKDPRLD
-339 YSKEIKEAEKV
+339 YSREIKEAEKV
-350 KFVEC
+350 KFLEF
-355 KNLKSF
+355 KQLKGF
-361 KKVLGDCY
+361 KKALGESFT
-369 KTLERKHIDSI
+369 TLARSQLDEI
-380 AERIAVIKDVEKLH
+380 AEHIALIKDRVKLNEK
-394 KSLESYSAEKQL
+394 LESYALTKEQREALSNLSFSAHINL
-406 SLTSEQIQ
+406 SLQ
-414 ALSHLNFSSH
+414 AL
-424 ISLSLKALEQIL
+424 KQIL
-436 PFMRGEREVCSRDA
+436 PFMRGDN
-450 SYCIGI
+450 
-456 DESGESQCLGYDES
+456 GEQCLGYDES

-500 NPVVV
+500 NPVVA

-511 RKVLNALLR
+511 RKVLNALL
-520 KYGKPHKIHIEY
+520 KQYGSPHKIHIEY

-538 SSTERQRYEKEQK
+538 SSTERQKYEKEQK
-551 ENYAA
+551 DNYAA
-556 NQKAHKKCQE
+556 NQAAHKKCQE
-566 LGLEPNGSNI
+566 LGLEPSSTNLL
-576 IKLKLWLEQDEFCV
+576 KLKLWQEQGEWCL

-598 SHLQDPTALQVDHI
+598 SHLQDPAALQVDHI

-645 FGADPSKW
+645 FGADSIKW
-653 GAITT
+653 GTITT
-658 RAKKLPPKKCR
+658 RAQKLPPKKR
-669 RLLNTA
+669 RRILNTA
-675 FNDKEA
+675 FETKEA

-695 RLVADYTD
+695 RLVADYTE

-708 LPLAEDENTTL
+708 LPLVESENTTL
-719 GKGQKGSKKHITTI
+719 GKGQKGSKKHIAI
-733 NGALTSTMRH
+733 VNGALTSTMRY
-743 YLGFPSKDRD
+743 YLGFASKDRD

-812 ENFRASVLEKVES
+812 ENFRANVLEKAES
-825 IFVSKPPR
+825 VFVSKPPR
-833 KRVRGALHEDS
+833 KRVRGALHEESFYSQNDTKLLKS
-844 YYSPK
+844 YGG
-849 DAKKRNQE
+849 AE
-857 KKRAPLAKLY
+857 G
-867 DNPQNIEK
+867 IEK
-875 AISLGKIRK
+875 ALQLGKIRQI
-884 VGAKIVSNGAMV
+884 GTKIVSNGAMV
-896 RVDIFRHK
+896 RVDIFKHRK
-904 SSGKFYG
+904 SGKFYG

-919 ALGILPNKAVVVGKD
+919 ALGILPNKAVVQGKD
-934 KNGVINDWLEMD
+934 KNDVIKDWLEMD

-957 DDVIL
+957 DDLLL
-962 VQKKEMQ
+962 VQKKEMAE
-969 RPELC
+969 PELC

-980 SGNAS
+980 TSGAS
-985 IQVAKHDNKFSTLT
+985 IKVAKHDNNFSTLT

-1005 FSNATQEDV
+1005 FSNATKEEV
-1014 SGKGIG
+1014 VGKSIG

-1043 YPRENISLTSKAKKQ
+1043 YPRENISLASKAKK
-1058 NEF
+1058 

>member
-1 MKVYSFDIGVASI
+1 MKIYSFDIGVASI

-36 NPKTGASLAL
+36 NPKNGASLAL

-139 AKESKDTESGKVK
+139 AKDSKDTESGKVK

-165 DYRSVGEYLYR
+165 GYRSVGEYLYR
-176 EFFQQSRISQNSKA
+176 EFFQQSRISQNNGA
-190 TEFVN
+190 TEFIN
-195 VRNKTGNYEHCVAQ
+195 VRNKAGNYEHCVAQ
-209 DMLKDELELIFRKQK
+209 DMLKEELESILNAQRQFGFSLKQ
-224 ELGLHL
+224 
-230 SDGFE
+230 DFE
-235 KQLLDKIFEQRP
+235 NKLLTKIFEQRP
-247 LKSFADKVGECQF
+247 LKSFADKVGNCCF

-267 PKDSISAIEFVA
+267 PKDSPSAIEFIA
-279 LSRIINTLTNLSK
+279 LSRTINTLINLSK
-292 KSGEM
+292 ESGEI
-297 YDKAMVLT
+297 YNRAI
-305 ILDSVLEKG
+305 ILQIVESTLKKG
-314 EMSYYALREAIN
+314 EISYKELREIIR
-326 LDEKIRFADSRLD
+326 LDERLRFKDPRLD
-339 YSKEIKEAEKV
+339 YSREIKEAEKV
-350 KFVEC
+350 KFLEF
-355 KNLKSF
+355 KQLKGF
-361 KKVLGDCY
+361 KKALGESFT
-369 KTLERKHIDSI
+369 TLARSQLDEI
-380 AERIAVIKDVEKLH
+380 AEHIALIKDRVKLNEK
-394 KSLESYSAEKQL
+394 LESYVLTKEQREALSNLSFSAHINL
-406 SLTSEQIQ
+406 SLQ
-414 ALSHLNFSSH
+414 AL
-424 ISLSLKALEQIL
+424 KQIL
-436 PFMRGEREVCSRDA
+436 PFMRGDN
-450 SYCIGI
+450 
-456 DESGESQCLGYDES
+456 GEQCLDYDES

-484 KGQILPPL
+484 KGQMLPPL
-492 NEFEPYLA
+492 NEFEPYLS
-500 NPVVV
+500 NPVVA

-511 RKVLNALLR
+511 RKVLNALL
-520 KYGKPHKIHIEY
+520 KQYGSPHKIHIEY

-538 SSTERQRYEKEQK
+538 SSTERQKYEKEQRD
-551 ENYAA
+551 NYAA
-556 NQKAHKKCQE
+556 NQAAHKKCQE
-566 LGLEPNGSNI
+566 LGLEPSSTNLL
-576 IKLKLWLEQDEFCV
+576 KLKLWQEQGGLCL

-598 SHLQDPTALQVDHI
+598 SYLQDPTALQVDHI

-621 SYMNKVLVFTKA
+621 SYMNKCLVLTKA
-633 NQDKGNRTPFEA
+633 NQEKGNRTPFEA
-645 FGADPSKW
+645 FGTDSAKW
-653 GAITT
+653 GVITT
-658 RAKKLPPKKCR
+658 LAQKLPHKKR
-669 RLLNTA
+669 RRILNTA

-695 RLVADYTD
+695 RLVADYTE

-708 LPLAEDENTTL
+708 LPLVESENTTL
-719 GKGQKGSKKHITTI
+719 SKGQKGSKKHIAI
-733 NGALTSTMRH
+733 VNGALTSTMRY
-743 YLGFPSKDRD
+743 YLGFASKDRD

-812 ENFRASVLEKVES
+812 ENFRASVLEKAES
-825 IFVSKPPR
+825 VFVSKPPR
-833 KRVRGALHEDS
+833 KRVRGALHEATF
-844 YYSPK
+844 YSPNDPK
-849 DAKKRNQE
+849 LLKNYGGTKGVE
-857 KKRAPLAKLY
+857 RALA
-867 DNPQNIEK
+867 
-875 AISLGKIRK
+875 LGKMRK

-934 KNGVINDWLEMD
+934 KNDVIKDWLEMD

-957 DDVIL
+957 DDLLL
-962 VQKKEMQ
+962 VQKKEMVE
-969 RPELC
+969 PELC
-974 YFVSFD
+974 YFVSFGV
-980 SGNAS
+980 STAS
-985 IQVAKHDNKFSTLT
+985 IQVAKHDNNFSTLT

-1005 FSNATQEDV
+1005 FSNATKEEV
-1014 SGKGIG
+1014 VGKSIG

-1043 YPRENISLTSKAKKQ
+1043 YPRENISLASKAKK
-1058 NEF
+1058 

>member
-1 MKVYSFDIGVASI
+1 MKIYSFDIGVASI

-36 NPKTGASLAL
+36 NPKNGASLAL

-139 AKESKDTESGKVK
+139 AKDSKDTESGKVK
-152 KAIESNRKTLAEK
+152 KAIEFNRKTLAEK
-165 DYRSVGEYLYR
+165 GYRSVGEYLYR
-176 EFFQQSRISQNSKA
+176 EFFQQSRISQNNGA
-190 TEFVN
+190 TEFIN
-195 VRNKTGNYEHCVAQ
+195 VRNKAGNYEHCVAQ
-209 DMLKDELELIFRKQK
+209 DMLKEELESILNAQRQFGFSLKQ
-224 ELGLHL
+224 
-230 SDGFE
+230 DFE
-235 KQLLDKIFEQRP
+235 NKLLTKIFEQRP
-247 LKSFADKVGECQF
+247 LKSFADKVGNCCF

-267 PKDSISAIEFVA
+267 PKDSPSAIEFIA
-279 LSRIINTLTNLSK
+279 LSRTINTLINLSK
-292 KSGEM
+292 ESGEI
-297 YDKAMVLT
+297 YNRAI
-305 ILDSVLEKG
+305 ILQIVESTLKKG
-314 EMSYYALREAIN
+314 EISYKELREIIRP
-326 LDEKIRFADSRLD
+326 DERLRFKDPRLD
-339 YSKEIKEAEKV
+339 YSREIKEAEKV
-350 KFVEC
+350 KFLEF
-355 KNLKSF
+355 KQLKGF
-361 KKVLGDCY
+361 KKALGESFT
-369 KTLERKHIDSI
+369 TLARSQLDEI
-380 AERIAVIKDVEKLH
+380 AEHIALIKDRVKLNEK
-394 KSLESYSAEKQL
+394 LESYALTKEQREALSNLSFSAHINL
-406 SLTSEQIQ
+406 SLQ
-414 ALSHLNFSSH
+414 AL
-424 ISLSLKALEQIL
+424 KQIL
-436 PFMRGEREVCSRDA
+436 PFMRGDN
-450 SYCIGI
+450 
-456 DESGESQCLGYDES
+456 GEQCLDYDES

-484 KGQILPPL
+484 KGQMLPPL
-492 NEFEPYLA
+492 NEFEPYLS
-500 NPVVV
+500 NPVVA

-511 RKVLNALLR
+511 RKVLNALL
-520 KYGKPHKIHIEY
+520 KQYGSPHKIHIEY

-538 SSTERQRYEKEQK
+538 SSTERQKYEKEQK
-551 ENYAA
+551 DNYAA
-556 NQKAHKKCQE
+556 NQAAHKKCQE
-566 LGLEPNGSNI
+566 LGLEPSSTNLL
-576 IKLKLWLEQDEFCV
+576 KLKLWQEQGGLCL

-598 SHLQDPTALQVDHI
+598 SYLQDPTALQVDHI

-621 SYMNKVLVFTKA
+621 SYMNKCLVLTKA
-633 NQDKGNRTPFEA
+633 NQEKGNRTPFEA
-645 FGADPSKW
+645 FGTDSAKW
-653 GAITT
+653 GVITT
-658 RAKKLPPKKCR
+658 LAQKLPHKKR
-669 RLLNTA
+669 RRILNTA

-695 RLVADYTD
+695 RLVADYTE

-708 LPLAEDENTTL
+708 LPLVESENTTL
-719 GKGQKGSKKHITTI
+719 SKGQKGSKKHIAI
-733 NGALTSTMRH
+733 VNGVLTSTMRY
-743 YLGFPSKDRD
+743 YLGFASKDRD

-812 ENFRASVLEKVES
+812 ENFRANVLEKAES
-825 IFVSKPPR
+825 VFVSKPPR
-833 KRVRGALHEDS
+833 KRVRGALHEATF
-844 YYSPK
+844 YSPNDPK
-849 DAKKRNQE
+849 LLKNYGGTKGVE
-857 KKRAPLAKLY
+857 RALA
-867 DNPQNIEK
+867 
-875 AISLGKIRK
+875 LGKMRK

-934 KNGVINDWLEMD
+934 KNDVIKDWLEMD

-957 DDVIL
+957 DDLLL
-962 VQKKEMQ
+962 VQKKEMVE
-969 RPELC
+969 PELC
-974 YFVSFD
+974 YFVSFGV
-980 SGNAS
+980 STAS
-985 IQVAKHDNKFSTLT
+985 IQVAKHDNNFSTLT

-1005 FSNATQEDV
+1005 FSNATKEEV
-1014 SGKGIG
+1014 VGKSIG

-1043 YPRENISLTSKAKKQ
+1043 YPRENISLASKAKK
-1058 NEF
+1058 

>member
-1 MKVYSFDIGVASI
+1 MKIYSFDIGVASI

-36 NPKTGASLAL
+36 NPKNGASLAL

-139 AKESKDTESGKVK
+139 AKDSKDTESGKVK

-165 DYRSVGEYLYR
+165 GYRSVGEYLYR
-176 EFFQQSRISQNSKA
+176 EFFQQSRISQNNGA
-190 TEFVN
+190 TEFIN
-195 VRNKTGNYEHCVAQ
+195 VRNKAGNYEHCVAQ
-209 DMLKDELELIFRKQK
+209 DMLKEELESILNAQRQFGFSLKQ
-224 ELGLHL
+224 
-230 SDGFE
+230 DFE
-235 KQLLDKIFEQRP
+235 NKLLTKIFEQRP
-247 LKSFADKVGECQF
+247 LKSFADKVGNCCF

-267 PKDSISAIEFVA
+267 PKDSPSAIEFIA
-279 LSRIINTLTNLSK
+279 LSRTINTLINLSK
-292 KSGEM
+292 ESGEI
-297 YDKAMVLT
+297 YNRAI
-305 ILDSVLEKG
+305 ILQIVESTLKKG
-314 EMSYYALREAIN
+314 EISYKELREIIR
-326 LDEKIRFADSRLD
+326 LDERLRFKDPRLD
-339 YSKEIKEAEKV
+339 YSREIKEAEKV
-350 KFVEC
+350 KFLEF
-355 KNLKSF
+355 KQLKGF
-361 KKVLGDCY
+361 KKALGESFT
-369 KTLERKHIDSI
+369 TLARSQLDEI
-380 AERIAVIKDVEKLH
+380 AEHIALIKDRVKLNEK
-394 KSLESYSAEKQL
+394 LESYALTKEQREALSNLSFSAHINL
-406 SLTSEQIQ
+406 SLQ
-414 ALSHLNFSSH
+414 AL
-424 ISLSLKALEQIL
+424 KQIL
-436 PFMRGEREVCSRDA
+436 PFMRGDN
-450 SYCIGI
+450 
-456 DESGESQCLGYDES
+456 GEQCLDYDES
-470 VEKAGLKALSKDTL
+470 VEKAGLKAKDTL
-484 KGQILPPL
+484 KGQMLPPL
-492 NEFEPYLA
+492 NEFEPYLS
-500 NPVVV
+500 NPVVA

-511 RKVLNALLR
+511 RKVLNALL
-520 KYGKPHKIHIEY
+520 KQYGSPHKIHIEY

-538 SSTERQRYEKEQK
+538 SSTERQKYEKEQRD
-551 ENYAA
+551 NYAA
-556 NQKAHKKCQE
+556 NQAAHKKCQE
-566 LGLEPNGSNI
+566 LGLEPSSTNLL
-576 IKLKLWLEQDEFCV
+576 KLKLWQEQGGLCL

-598 SHLQDPTALQVDHI
+598 SYLQDPTALQVDHI

-621 SYMNKVLVFTKA
+621 SYMNKCLVLTKA
-633 NQDKGNRTPFEA
+633 NQEKGNRTPFEA
-645 FGADPSKW
+645 FGTDSAKW

-658 RAKKLPPKKCR
+658 LAQKLPHKKR
-669 RLLNTA
+669 RRILNTA

-695 RLVADYTD
+695 RLVADYTE

-708 LPLAEDENTTL
+708 LPLVESENTTL
-719 GKGQKGSKKHITTI
+719 GKGQKGSKKHIAI
-733 NGALTSTMRH
+733 VNGALTSTMRY
-743 YLGFPSKDRD
+743 YLGFASKDRD

-825 IFVSKPPR
+825 VFVSKPPR
-833 KRVRGALHEDS
+833 KRVRGALHEATF
-844 YYSPK
+844 YSPNDPK
-849 DAKKRNQE
+849 LLKNYGGTKGVE
-857 KKRAPLAKLY
+857 RALA
-867 DNPQNIEK
+867 
-875 AISLGKIRK
+875 LGKMRK

-934 KNGVINDWLEMD
+934 KNGVIKDWLEMD

-957 DDVIL
+957 DDLLL
-962 VQKKEMQ
+962 VQKKEMAE
-969 RPELC
+969 PELC
-974 YFVSFD
+974 YFMSFN
-980 SGNAS
+980 SS
-985 IQVAKHDNKFSTLT
+985 IAQISVAKHDNNFSTLT
-999 ENQKLL
+999 KNQKLL

-1014 SGKGIG
+1014 SGKSIG
-1020 IQNLKVFEK
+1020 IQNLQVFEK

-1043 YPRENISLTSKAKKQ
+1043 YPRENISLASKAKK
-1058 NEF
+1058 

>member
-1 MKVYSFDIGVASI
+1 MKIYSFDIGVASI

-36 NPKTGASLAL
+36 NPKNGASLAL

-76 GLQLEDYLS
+76 GLQLKDYLS

-139 AKESKDTESGKVK
+139 AKDSKDTESGKVK
-152 KAIESNRKTLAEK
+152 KAIEFNRKTLAEK
-165 DYRSVGEYLYR
+165 GYRSVGEYLYR
-176 EFFQQSRISQNSKA
+176 EFFQQSRISQNNGV
-190 TEFVN
+190 TEFIN
-195 VRNKTGNYEHCVAQ
+195 VRNKAGNYEHCVAQ
-209 DMLKDELELIFRKQK
+209 DMLKEELESILNAQRQFGFSLKQ
-224 ELGLHL
+224 
-230 SDGFE
+230 DFE
-235 KQLLDKIFEQRP
+235 NKLLTKIFEQRP
-247 LKSFADKVGECQF
+247 LKSFADKVGNCCF

-267 PKDSISAIEFVA
+267 PKDSPSAIEFIA
-279 LSRIINTLTNLSK
+279 LSRTINTLINLSK
-292 KSGEM
+292 ESGEI
-297 YDKAMVLT
+297 YNRAI
-305 ILDSVLEKG
+305 ILQIVESTLKKG
-314 EMSYYALREAIN
+314 EISYKELREIIR
-326 LDEKIRFADSRLD
+326 LDERLRFKDPRLD
-339 YSKEIKEAEKV
+339 YSREIKEAEKV
-350 KFVEC
+350 KFLEF
-355 KNLKSF
+355 KQLKGF
-361 KKVLGDCY
+361 KKALGESFT
-369 KTLERKHIDSI
+369 TLARSQLDEI
-380 AERIAVIKDVEKLH
+380 AEHIALIKDRVKLNEK
-394 KSLESYSAEKQL
+394 LESYALTKEQREALSNLSFSAHINL
-406 SLTSEQIQ
+406 SLQ
-414 ALSHLNFSSH
+414 AL
-424 ISLSLKALEQIL
+424 KQIL
-436 PFMRGEREVCSRDA
+436 PFMRGDN
-450 SYCIGI
+450 
-456 DESGESQCLGYDES
+456 GEQCLDYDES

-484 KGQILPPL
+484 KGQMLPPL
-492 NEFEPYLA
+492 NEFEPYLS
-500 NPVVV
+500 NPVVA

-511 RKVLNALLR
+511 RKVLNALL
-520 KYGKPHKIHIEY
+520 KQYGSPHKIHIEY

-538 SSTERQRYEKEQK
+538 SSTERQKYEKEQK
-551 ENYAA
+551 DNYAA
-556 NQKAHKKCQE
+556 NQAAHKKCQE
-566 LGLEPNGSNI
+566 LGLEPSSTNLL
-576 IKLKLWLEQDEFCV
+576 KLKLWQEQGGLCL

-598 SHLQDPTALQVDHI
+598 SYLQDPTALQVDHI

-621 SYMNKVLVFTKA
+621 SYMNKCLVLTKA
-633 NQDKGNRTPFEA
+633 NQEKGNRTPFEA
-645 FGADPSKW
+645 FGTDSAKW
-653 GAITT
+653 GVITT
-658 RAKKLPPKKCR
+658 LAQKLPHKKR
-669 RLLNTA
+669 RRILNTA

-695 RLVADYTD
+695 RLVADYTE

-708 LPLAEDENTTL
+708 LPLVESENTTL
-719 GKGQKGSKKHITTI
+719 SKGQKGSKKHIAI
-733 NGALTSTMRH
+733 VNGALTSTMRY
-743 YLGFPSKDRD
+743 YLGFASKDRD

-812 ENFRASVLEKVES
+812 ENFRANVLEKAES
-825 IFVSKPPR
+825 VFVSKPPR
-833 KRVRGALHEDS
+833 KRVRGALHEATF
-844 YYSPK
+844 YSPNDPK
-849 DAKKRNQE
+849 LLKNYGGTKGVE
-857 KKRAPLAKLY
+857 RALA
-867 DNPQNIEK
+867 
-875 AISLGKIRK
+875 LGKMRK

-934 KNGVINDWLEMD
+934 KNDVIKDWLEMD

-957 DDVIL
+957 DDLLL
-962 VQKKEMQ
+962 VQKKEMVE
-969 RPELC
+969 PELC
-974 YFVSFD
+974 YFVSFGV
-980 SGNAS
+980 STAS
-985 IQVAKHDNKFSTLT
+985 IQVAKHDNNFSTLT

-1005 FSNATQEDV
+1005 FSNATKEEV
-1014 SGKGIG
+1014 VGKSIG

-1043 YPRENISLTSKAKKQ
+1043 YPRENISLASKAKK
-1058 NEF
+1058 